1 MTNNT
6 DNEMLTLSLSR
17 VIQAPIEKVF
27 NAWLNP
33 QMLAKFMIPAA
44 GMASPIV
51 SLDAQQGGE
60 FSILMQVGD
69 QQLPHGGKYLT
80 IDPVSRI
87 VFTWESGHSI
97 DGSQVTLDFSKK
109 DEATLVELTQVKFYD
124 EAARSA
130 HQGGWGSILE
140 HLQQVLV
147 MAPSHS

>member
-6 DNEMLTLSLSR
+6 DDEMLTLKLSR

-44 GMASPIV
+44 GMPSPIV
-51 SLDAQQGGE
+51 SLDAQPGGE

-80 IDPVSRI
+80 IDPVSCI

-97 DGSQVTLDFSKK
+97 DGSQVTLNFSVAG
-109 DEATLVELTQVKFYD
+109 EATLVELTQVKFYD
-124 EAARSA
+124 EEARSA
-130 HQGGWGSILE
+130 HQSGWSSILE
-140 HLQQVLV
+140 HLQQVLNTTS
-147 MAPSHS
+147 SH